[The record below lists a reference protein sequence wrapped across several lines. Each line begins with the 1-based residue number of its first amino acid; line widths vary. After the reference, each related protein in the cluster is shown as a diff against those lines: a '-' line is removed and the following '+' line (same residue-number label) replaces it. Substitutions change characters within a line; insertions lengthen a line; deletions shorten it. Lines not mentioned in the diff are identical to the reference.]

1 MINVTCAIIIFGNK
15 ILAAQRSE
23 NEITIKME
31 FQAEKWR
38 RMKIMKNALLG
49 N

>member
-1 MINVTCAIIIFGNK
+1 MSRALLFFGNK

-23 NEITIKME
+23 KMKLPLKWN

>member
-15 ILAAQRSE
+15 ILAAQRSD
-23 NEITIKME
+23 EITIKME

>member
-1 MINVTCAIIIFGNK
+1 MSRAIIIFGNK

-23 NEITIKME
+23 KMKLPL
-31 FQAEKWR
+31 KWNFR
-38 RMKIMKNALLG
+38 QGKRMKIMKNALLG

>member
-1 MINVTCAIIIFGNK
+1 MSRYNYFGNK

-23 NEITIKME
+23 NEIHWE